1 MAEPTLPSHIEALL
15 SPDAYPHS
23 VDRVELRQTHISYV
37 LLAGDF
43 VYKVKKPLDL
53 GFLDYTTLERR
64 RHFCEEE
71 LRLNRRLCQG
81 TYLGVV
87 PIAFVEGEVKVDAKG
102 TVADY
107 AVKMRRLPEDG
118 MMDRLLEQNGVT
130 STHLTLLARRLAD
143 FHASS
148 ERGDEID
155 RYGGL
160 ATAMENWREN
170 FQQTEP
176 HIGRTIHQRQFQ

>member
-15 SPDAYPHS
+15 SPDAYPHP
-23 VDRVELRQTHISYV
+23 VDGVELRQTHISYV

-102 TVADY
+102 LVVEH
-107 AVKMRRLPEDG
+107 AVKMRRLPEAG
-118 MMDRLLEQNGVT
+118 MMSRLLERGAVT
-130 STHLTLLARRLAD
+130 SQHLAVLAR
-143 FHASS
+143 
-148 ERGDEID
+148 
-155 RYGGL
+155 
-160 ATAMENWREN
+160 
-170 FQQTEP
+170 
-176 HIGRTIHQRQFQ
+176 